1 MGERS
6 RKTTKPARDDVID
19 DIRAQPLLALH
30 EFIEE
35 LIVVVKKLIVPATEV
50 QLHEGVM

>member
-19 DIRAQPLLALH
+19 DIRRQEIEADAFELWLGISRLLAR
-30 EFIEE
+30 
-35 LIVVVKKLIVPATEV
+35 VTTPDRRRPR
-50 QLHEGVM
+50 